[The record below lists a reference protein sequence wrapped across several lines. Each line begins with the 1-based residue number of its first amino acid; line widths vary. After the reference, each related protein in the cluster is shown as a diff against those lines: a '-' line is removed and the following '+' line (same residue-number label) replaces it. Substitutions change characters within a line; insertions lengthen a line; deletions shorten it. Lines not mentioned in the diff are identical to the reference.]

1 MKTFS
6 IVIPAYN
13 QLSLLQRA
21 LNSVLC
27 QKEADYEVIISDD
40 SSDDKIERFIQ
51 QLNNLD
57 IHYYRH
63 QRGVGAA
70 DNWNYGLQM
79 ATGQYMILMHHD
91 EEMKQDD
98 YLKRVQRQMEQG
110 TDITI
115 SDVCVNGKRKLQ
127 HYNRWLKE
135 YICKHPALLFLI
147 NVIGPCACL
156 TFRREQL
163 QTFNT
168 DLRWLVDVEWYY
180 RILNSKK
187 PVCIHTLTIQSHHGH
202 EAQISQT
209 INMKK
214 AFLSDK
220 SILCHIYHQNKK
232 VRLLLF
238 FYQFFI
244 LNIKQLLGKR

>member
-98 YLKRVQRQMEQG
+98 YLKRVQR
-110 TDITI
+110 
-115 SDVCVNGKRKLQ
+115 
-127 HYNRWLKE
+127 
-135 YICKHPALLFLI
+135 
-147 NVIGPCACL
+147 
-156 TFRREQL
+156 
-163 QTFNT
+163 
-168 DLRWLVDVEWYY
+168 
-180 RILNSKK
+180 
-187 PVCIHTLTIQSHHGH
+187 
-202 EAQISQT
+202 
-209 INMKK
+209 
-214 AFLSDK
+214 
-220 SILCHIYHQNKK
+220 
-232 VRLLLF
+232 
-238 FYQFFI
+238 
-244 LNIKQLLGKR
+244 

>member
-1 MKTFS
+1 MKTFT

-13 QLSLLQRA
+13 QLSLLRRA
-21 LNSVLC
+21 LESVLR
-27 QKEADYEVIISDD
+27 QEGTDYDIIISDD
-40 SSDDKIERFIQ
+40 SSDDKIERYVQ
-51 QLNNLD
+51 QLGNRD
-57 IHYYRH
+57 IHYVRH
-63 QRGVGAA
+63 QQGKRAA
-70 DNWNYGLQM
+70 YNWNDGLQM
-79 ATGQYMILMHHD
+79 ATGQYLILMHHD
-91 EEMKQDD
+91 EEMAGND
-98 YLKRVQRQMEQG
+98 YLKHIHQQMEQG
-110 TDITI
+110 ANITV
-115 SDVCVNGKRKLQ
+115 SSVLVNGQKKPQ
-127 HYNRWLKE
+127 HSNRWLKE
-135 YICKHPALLFLI
+135 YVCNHPALLFLL

-156 TFRREQL
+156 TFRRELL

-180 RILNSKK
+180 RMLKGRK